1 MNILEGCCLPQ
12 LTLSAKPLRP
22 LVCQTL
28 ILPKAAWHVIKKFY
42 CHLLIEKDEFLYREN
57 PKPSGFL
64 LLHIWFPPCCQD
76 WGRGVLVLLP
86 PSHPPNCPFLAPTIW
101 CLLLCPSASTHH
113 TVGGGRCWPGELLW
127 GEGWRWGYVSG
138 EKHWALGVSSRQP
151 PHNPVNPL

>member
-76 WGRGVLVLLP
+76 WEVGLGKGCAGLVTPLPPTQLPFFGPNNLVSASVSFCFNSSHSGWREVLTWGVALGRGLEVGVCVWGETLDTGSQQP
-86 PSHPPNCPFLAPTIW
+86 PAPT
-101 CLLLCPSASTHH
+101 
-113 TVGGGRCWPGELLW
+113 
-127 GEGWRWGYVSG
+127 
-138 EKHWALGVSSRQP
+138 
-151 PHNPVNPL
+151 